1 MTYKRLIIALSI
13 ILAAISCSKEGSK
26 VVYLTVSPTDL
37 NAPFTVSS
45 QDVEIQS
52 NGSWTIKV
60 LSPDGDEV
68 SWAKPNRVKGD
79 GDSRISIR
87 VSKNE
92 YKEDRSARIAV
103 LSETGDTAT
112 ISLIQAGNPDSESSV
127 TEFTLRIGIYNLKV
141 VKNSDTGENAWD
153 KRKLRLTQSI
163 YDNEFDVFGVNECNN
178 KMKEFIKS
186 ELAQD
191 YNIKFFS
198 PYSQDGEGD
207 DAQGLL
213 YRKSF
218 TLLDWHYF
226 WLSETPDIMAA
237 NDPNGA
243 TTYNR
248 GGCCGTLEHK
258 PTGIKFFVM
267 VTHGAKNQSVRD
279 EFADVYIDMEKKY
292 NPNGYPSFFVGD
304 MNARPG
310 QSSVKTYLTYWK
322 DVYLEVSSENRI
334 GPFSTYNGFDASLN
348 LNTDP
353 RRIDYI
359 FYRNAIPLNYVCNDK
374 KYGGCY
380 ASDHLP
386 VYSDLKITSAA
397 E

>member
-26 VVYLTVSPTDL
+26 AVYLTVSPTDL
-37 NAPFTVSS
+37 NAPYTLSS
-45 QDVEIQS
+45 QDIEIQS
-52 NGSWTIKV
+52 NGSWTIQV

-87 VSKNE
+87 VNKND

-112 ISLIQAGNPDSESSV
+112 VSLIQAGNPDSESSV
-127 TEFTLRIGIYNLKV
+127 TELTLRIGNYNLKV
-141 VKNSDTGENAWD
+141 VKNSDIGDNAWD
-153 KRKLRLTQSI
+153 KRRLRLSQSI
-163 YDNEFDVFGVNECNN
+163 YDNDFDVFGVNECNN
-178 KMKEFIKS
+178 KMKEFINS

-226 WLSETPDIMAA
+226 WLSETPDVMST
-237 NDPNGA
+237 NDPNDA
-243 TTYNR
+243 ATYNR

-258 PTGIKFFVM
+258 TTGIKFFVM

-279 EFADVYIDMEKKY
+279 EFAKLYIDMEKKY

-304 MNARPG
+304 MNARPY
-310 QSSVKTYLTYWK
+310 QNSVKTYLTYWK
-322 DVYLEVSSENRI
+322 DVYLEVSGENRK
-334 GPFSTYNGFDASLN
+334 GPFSTYNGFDTSLD
-348 LNTDP
+348 LNKDP

-359 FYRNAIPLNYVCNDK
+359 FYRNATPLNYVCIDK
-374 KYGGCY
+374 KYGGCF

-386 VYSDLKITSAA
+386 VYSDMRISNQ
-397 E
+397 